1 MFPRSIKFT
10 NFGNKEETKRLQLIH
25 QNLLL
30 PKPILKVQLSI
41 VFRILLKMGLDIN
54 ICPICKK
61 GMMILENTKIYFNG
75 ILIDINIIKN
85 KGSPKKD
92 NLCYGNI
99 LLKIQ

>member
-1 MFPRSIKFT
+1 
-10 NFGNKEETKRLQLIH
+10 
-25 QNLLL
+25 
-30 PKPILKVQLSI
+30 
-41 VFRILLKMGLDIN
+41 
-54 ICPICKK
+54 
-61 GMMILENTKIYFNG
+61 MILENTKIYFNG